1 MWGSFFLLGTNILL
15 LIIVQQL
22 VAVLM
27 FSQEKIRACPSIPH
41 CWPWEESRKV
51 EKTTSPSRYDVYKI
65 PDDYTVEVTNRF
77 KGLELTDRVPEELW
91 TEVRDIIQE
100 AGIKTSQEKEMQK
113 GTVVF

>member
-1 MWGSFFLLGTNILL
+1 MITKCNCALPTILLVLLFCPWMWGSFFLLGTNILL

-77 KGLELTDRVPEELW
+77 KGLELTDRVPEEL
-91 TEVRDIIQE
+91 
-100 AGIKTSQEKEMQK
+100 
-113 GTVVF
+113 